1 MYPNGAKKAVTFSYD
16 DGILQDKRLVD
27 IFNKYNLKCTFNI
40 NSGLFGIGSIMQKYN
55 FTIKRFTTVEA
66 KQVYAGHE
74 VACHGVD
81 HLRLPEIMSYDQKF
95 HEIVDDK
102 KALEELFECNIRGMA
117 YAFGQVDD
125 ESIEIMSQNQIA
137 YGRVVKSTLDFSI
150 PCNWYKWQPTAHH
163 KNEEL
168 FDLID
173 QFLKLDSDEL
183 SLLYIWGH
191 SYEFDMNNDWDRIE
205 KCAQLLSGH
214 HDIWYCTNIELYDFF
229 QNQSK

>member
-16 DGILQDKRLVD
+16 DGILQDKRLVE
-27 IFNKYNLKCTFNI
+27 IFNKYSLKSTFNI
-40 NSGLFGIGSIMQKYN
+40 NSGLFGLGSIMQKYN
-55 FTIKRFTTVEA
+55 FAIKRFSALEA
-66 KQVYAGHE
+66 KQIYAGHE

-81 HLRLPEIMSYDQKF
+81 HLHLPEISSYDQKL

-102 KALEELFECNIRGMA
+102 KTLEELFECNIRGMA

-125 ESIEIMSQNQIA
+125 ESINIMSQNQIA
-137 YGRVVKSTLDFSI
+137 YGRVVKTTSDFSI
-150 PCNWYKWQPTAHH
+150 PRNWYKWQPTTHH

-168 FDLID
+168 FDLIN
-173 QFLKLDSDEL
+173 QFLNLKSDDL

-205 KCAQLLSGH
+205 KCTQLLSGH
-214 HDIWYCTNIELYDFF
+214 NDIWYCTNIELYDFF
-229 QNQSK
+229 QNQPK